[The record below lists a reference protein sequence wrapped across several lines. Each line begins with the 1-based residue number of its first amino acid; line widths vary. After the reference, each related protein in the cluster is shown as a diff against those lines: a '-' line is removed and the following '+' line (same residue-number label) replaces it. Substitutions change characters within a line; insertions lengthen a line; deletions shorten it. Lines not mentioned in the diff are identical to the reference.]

1 MGHPHLQRLKTKLTE
16 SNERLEESN
25 RCIAA
30 LRAQYASLEA
40 ESTGSIAS
48 LRAQYASLE
57 GESTENIASLRAQC
71 AHDNV
76 DRDREAVCHQN
87 ATEEAHNALVENM
100 MLVETARQR
109 EREEQYNVG
118 TQNIQRVAREECD
131 EEISL
136 LRRGN
141 AELEEEIRWL
151 RGVDNENKEEIRLL
165 RGRVEEVMGNVT
177 TLKRDNARRTRVEY
191 NTKRSVLRSFKWNIS
206 RVDPDL
212 FRVAT
217 AFWGATQDN
226 SETLGRTTKE
236 MRKKTLKALIKQ
248 CFDGELY
255 VEIEKEIM
263 KKVRFKVF
271 KLARLS
277 DLESKFNA
285 DAVGSIAHAQE
296 GLKKHMRG
304 LLPSDTTVRNCL
316 TKINRGAMAKGL
328 SSMID
333 TKTWCW
339 GDAHGNKLREGAH
352 RYIKAVYVDKWDT
365 RVTANKPYIVALTG
379 DLARVSLNNK
389 AVTLCGVK
397 ECDPRLVSQK
407 RTQVNNLNDP
417 SRAKTIGN
425 QSRNLYIP
433 AMGGYTDESTLMPLF
448 EELVEIFVE
457 VEKQKYCVVDGKQY
471 EVHIDVKI
479 VADMMFLHKFTE
491 RGGCCASTTFFCMFC
506 SCMSKFRHEGQPG
519 GCDACKLEGTV
530 YDDKGIFACIH
541 HDMMTPERTKA
552 FQDRLAFLQTKLQ
565 GKVPKRKKPVWGDL
579 AGLRQACL
587 ERCVPGV
594 TNKDG
599 HDAYNVRDKTKLKTM
614 NTTACEAWLNQRT
627 EGT

>member
-1 MGHPHLQRLKTKLTE
+1 MGHPHIQRLKTKLLET
-16 SNERLEESN
+16 NEKLEERD
-25 RCIAA
+25 RC
-30 LRAQYASLEA
+30 
-40 ESTGSIAS
+40 
-48 LRAQYASLE
+48 
-57 GESTENIASLRAQC
+57 IASLRAQC
-71 AHDNV
+71 AHDDEERERVTTALRNV
-76 DRDREAVCHQN
+76 
-87 ATEEAHNALVENM
+87 TEQHDALQ
-100 MLVETARQR
+100 ETVMR
-109 EREEQYNVG
+109 EREEV
-118 TQNIQRVAREECD
+118 E
-131 EEISL
+131 
-136 LRRGN
+136 RGH
-141 AELEEEIRWL
+141 AEFEEEIRWL
-151 RGVDNENKEEIRLL
+151 RGVENENKEEIILL
-165 RGRVEEVMGNVT
+165 RARVEEVMGNVT
-177 TLKRDNARRTRVEY
+177 TLKKDNARRQRLEY

-226 SETLGRTTKE
+226 SETETSTRTTKE

-296 GLKKHMRG
+296 GLKKYMRG

-316 TKINRGAMAKGL
+316 TKINRGAMDKGL

-365 RVTANKPYIVALTG
+365 RVTADKPYIVALTG

-389 AVTLCGVK
+389 AVTVCGVK

-457 VEKQKYCVVDGKQY
+457 VEKQKYCVVDGKQF

-530 YDDKGIFACIH
+530 YDDKGTSIFACIH

-552 FQDRLAFLQTKLQ
+552 FQDRLVFLQNKLQ
-565 GKVPKRKKPVWGDL
+565 GKIPKRKKPVWGDL
-579 AGLRQACL
+579 AGLRKACL

-599 HDAYNVRDKTKLKTM
+599 HDAYNVRDKTKLNTM

>member
-1 MGHPHLQRLKTKLTE
+1 MGHPHIQRLKTKLLET
-16 SNERLEESN
+16 NEKLEERD
-25 RCIAA
+25 RC
-30 LRAQYASLEA
+30 
-40 ESTGSIAS
+40 
-48 LRAQYASLE
+48 
-57 GESTENIASLRAQC
+57 IASLRAQC
-71 AHDNV
+71 AHD
-76 DRDREAVCHQN
+76 DEERERLTTALRN
-87 ATEEAHNALVENM
+87 ETEQQLASVEARNALQETM
-100 MLVETARQR
+100 MR
-109 EREEQYNVG
+109 EREEVELG
-118 TQNIQRVAREECD
+118 H
-131 EEISL
+131 
-136 LRRGN
+136 

-151 RGVDNENKEEIRLL
+151 RGVENENKEEIRLL
-165 RGRVEEVMGNVT
+165 RGRVEEVMGTVT
-177 TLKRDNARRTRVEY
+177 TLKRDNARRTHKEY

-316 TKINRGAMAKGL
+316 TKINRGAMDKGL
-328 SSMID
+328 SCMID

-352 RYIKAVYVDKWDT
+352 RYIKSVYVDKWDT
-365 RVTANKPYIVALTG
+365 RVTADKPYIVALTG

-389 AVTLCGVK
+389 AVTVCGVK

-519 GCDACKLEGTV
+519 GCDACKLEGTA

-541 HDMMTPERTKA
+541 HDMMTPERTKS
-552 FQDRLAFLQTKLQ
+552 FQDRLVFLQNKLQ
-565 GKVPKRKKPVWGDL
+565 GKIPKRKKPVWGDL

-599 HDAYNVRDKTKLKTM
+599 HDAYNVRDKTKLNTM

>member
-1 MGHPHLQRLKTKLTE
+1 MGHPHIQRLKTKLLET
-16 SNERLEESN
+16 NEKLEERD
-25 RCIAA
+25 RC
-30 LRAQYASLEA
+30 
-40 ESTGSIAS
+40 IAS
-48 LRAQYASLE
+48 LRE
-57 GESTENIASLRAQC
+57 QC
-71 AHDNV
+71 AHDDEERERVTTALRNV
-76 DRDREAVCHQN
+76 TEQQLVSVEAR
-87 ATEEAHNALVENM
+87 NALQETM
-100 MLVETARQR
+100 MR
-109 EREEQYNVG
+109 EREEV
-118 TQNIQRVAREECD
+118 E
-131 EEISL
+131 
-136 LRRGN
+136 RGH

-151 RGVDNENKEEIRLL
+151 RGVENENKEEIRLL
-165 RGRVEEVMGNVT
+165 RGRVEEVMGTVT

-236 MRKKTLKALIKQ
+236 KRKKTLKALIKQ

-263 KKVRFKVF
+263 KKVRFKVW

-316 TKINRGAMAKGL
+316 TKINRGAMDKGL
-328 SSMID
+328 SCMID

-352 RYIKAVYVDKWDT
+352 RYIKSVYVDKWDT
-365 RVTANKPYIVALTG
+365 RVTADKPYIVALTG

-389 AVTLCGVK
+389 AVTVCGVK

-519 GCDACKLEGTV
+519 GCDACKLEGTA

-552 FQDRLAFLQTKLQ
+552 FQDRLVFLQNKLQ
-565 GKVPKRKKPVWGDL
+565 GKIPKRKKPVWGDL
-579 AGLRQACL
+579 AGLRKACL

-599 HDAYNVRDKTKLKTM
+599 HDAYNVRDKTKLNTM

>member
-1 MGHPHLQRLKTKLTE
+1 MGHPHIQRLKTKLLET
-16 SNERLEESN
+16 NEKLEERD
-25 RCIAA
+25 RC
-30 LRAQYASLEA
+30 
-40 ESTGSIAS
+40 
-48 LRAQYASLE
+48 
-57 GESTENIASLRAQC
+57 IASLRAQC
-71 AHDNV
+71 AH
-76 DRDREAVCHQN
+76 E
-87 ATEEAHNALVENM
+87 TEERERLTTALRNETEQQLASVEARNALQETM
-100 MLVETARQR
+100 MR
-109 EREEQYNVG
+109 EREEV
-118 TQNIQRVAREECD
+118 E
-131 EEISL
+131 
-136 LRRGN
+136 RGH

-151 RGVDNENKEEIRLL
+151 RGVENENKEEIRLL
-165 RGRVEEVMGNVT
+165 RGRVEEVMGTVT

-263 KKVRFKVF
+263 KKVRFKVW

-316 TKINRGAMAKGL
+316 TKINRGAMDKGL
-328 SSMID
+328 SCMID

-365 RVTANKPYIVALTG
+365 RVTADKPYIVALTG

-389 AVTLCGVK
+389 AVTVCGVK

-519 GCDACKLEGTV
+519 GCDACKLEGTA
-530 YDDKGIFACIH
+530 YDDKGVFACIH

-552 FQDRLAFLQTKLQ
+552 FQDRRVFLQNKLQ
-565 GKVPKRKKPVWGDL
+565 GKIPKRKKPVWGDL
-579 AGLRQACL
+579 AGLRKACL

-599 HDAYNVRDKTKLKTM
+599 HDAYNVRDKTKLNTM

-627 EGT
+627 EGM

>member
-1 MGHPHLQRLKTKLTE
+1 M
-16 SNERLEESN
+16 
-25 RCIAA
+25 
-30 LRAQYASLEA
+30 
-40 ESTGSIAS
+40 
-48 LRAQYASLE
+48 
-57 GESTENIASLRAQC
+57 
-71 AHDNV
+71 
-76 DRDREAVCHQN
+76 
-87 ATEEAHNALVENM
+87 
-100 MLVETARQR
+100 
-109 EREEQYNVG
+109 
-118 TQNIQRVAREECD
+118 
-131 EEISL
+131 
-136 LRRGN
+136 
-141 AELEEEIRWL
+141 
-151 RGVDNENKEEIRLL
+151 L
-165 RGRVEEVMGNVT
+165 RGRVEEVMGTVT
-177 TLKRDNARRTRVEY
+177 TLKRDNARRTHKEY

-263 KKVRFKVF
+263 KKVRFKVW

-296 GLKKHMRG
+296 GLKKYMRG

-316 TKINRGAMAKGL
+316 TKINRGAMDKGL
-328 SSMID
+328 SCMID

-339 GDAHGNKLREGAH
+339 GDAHGNKLKEGAH
-352 RYIKAVYVDKWDT
+352 RYIKSVYVDKWDT
-365 RVTANKPYIVALTG
+365 RVTADKPYIVALTG

-389 AVTLCGVK
+389 AVTVCGVK

-519 GCDACKLEGTV
+519 GCDACKLEGTA

-552 FQDRLAFLQTKLQ
+552 FQDRLVFLQNKLQ
-565 GKVPKRKKPVWGDL
+565 GKIPKRKKPVWGDL
-579 AGLRQACL
+579 AGLRKACL

-599 HDAYNVRDKTKLKTM
+599 HDAYNVRDKTKLNTM

-627 EGT
+627 DGT

>member
-1 MGHPHLQRLKTKLTE
+1 MGHPHLQRLKTKLIE
-16 SNERLEESN
+16 SNERLEQSN
-25 RCIAA
+25 CC
-30 LRAQYASLEA
+30 
-40 ESTGSIAS
+40 IAS

-57 GESTENIASLRAQC
+57 AQSTENIALVRAQC
-71 AHDNV
+71 ARADV
-76 DRDREAVCHQN
+76 ERDREAVCHGN
-87 ATEEAHNALVENM
+87 TTERLTSVEAHNALLENM
-100 MLVETARQR
+100 MLVESARQR
-109 EREEQYNVG
+109 EREEQYNIG
-118 TQNIQRVAREECD
+118 IQNIQRVARAECND
-131 EEISL
+131 EIRL
-136 LRRGN
+136 LRR
-141 AELEEEIRWL
+141 AHEEFEEEIRWL
-151 RGVDNENKEEIRLL
+151 RGVEKENKEEIRLL
-165 RGRVEEVMGNVT
+165 REKVEEVIT
-177 TLKRDNARRTRVEY
+177 IKRDNARRIRVEY

-206 RVDPDL
+206 KVDPDL

-226 SETLGRTTKE
+226 SETEISTRTTKE
-236 MRKKTLKALIKQ
+236 MRKKTLKALMKQ

-285 DAVGSIAHAQE
+285 DAIGSIAHAQE

-316 TKINRGAMAKGL
+316 TKINRGAMDKGL
-328 SSMID
+328 SCMID

-339 GDAHGNKLREGAH
+339 GDADSNKLREGAH
-352 RYIKAVYVDKWDT
+352 RYIKAIYVDKWDT
-365 RVTANKPYIVALTG
+365 RVTADKPYIVALTG

-407 RTQVNNLNDP
+407 LTQVNNLNDP
-417 SRAKTIGN
+417 SRAKQIGN

-433 AMGGYTDESTLMPLF
+433 AMGGYTDESTMIPLF
-448 EELVEIFVE
+448 EELFEIFVE
-457 VEKQKYCVVDGKQY
+457 VEKQKFCVVDGKKY
-471 EVHIDVKI
+471 DVFIDVKV

-491 RGGCCASTTFFCMFC
+491 RGGCCATTTFFCMFC

-541 HDMMTPERTKA
+541 HDMMTPEKTQA
-552 FQDRLAFLQTKLQ
+552 FQERLAFLTNKLQ

-587 ERCVPGV
+587 DRCVPGV

-599 HDAYNVRDKTKLKTM
+599 QDAYNVRDKTRFKSM
-614 NTTACEAWLNQRT
+614 NSTACEAWLNQRT

>member
-1 MGHPHLQRLKTKLTE
+1 MGHPHIQRLKTKLLET
-16 SNERLEESN
+16 NEKLEERD
-25 RCIAA
+25 RCIA
-30 LRAQYASLEA
+30 L
-40 ESTGSIAS
+40 
-48 LRAQYASLE
+48 
-57 GESTENIASLRAQC
+57 LRAQC
-71 AHDNV
+71 AHDDEERERVTTALRNV
-76 DRDREAVCHQN
+76 TEQQLASVEAR
-87 ATEEAHNALVENM
+87 NALQETM
-100 MLVETARQR
+100 MR
-109 EREEQYNVG
+109 EREEV
-118 TQNIQRVAREECD
+118 E
-131 EEISL
+131 
-136 LRRGN
+136 RGH
-141 AELEEEIRWL
+141 AEFEEEIRWL
-151 RGVDNENKEEIRLL
+151 RGVENENKEEIILL
-165 RGRVEEVMGNVT
+165 RARVEEVMGNVT
-177 TLKRDNARRTRVEY
+177 TLKKDNARRQRLEY

-226 SETLGRTTKE
+226 SEILGRTTKE

-263 KKVRFKVF
+263 KKVRFKVW

-316 TKINRGAMAKGL
+316 TKINRGAMDKGL

-352 RYIKAVYVDKWDT
+352 RYIKSVYVDKWDT
-365 RVTANKPYIVALTG
+365 RVTADKPYIVALTG

-389 AVTLCGVK
+389 AVTVCGVK

-519 GCDACKLEGTV
+519 GCDACKLEGTA
-530 YDDKGIFACIH
+530 YDDKGVFACIR

-552 FQDRLAFLQTKLQ
+552 FQDRLVFLQNKLQ
-565 GKVPKRKKPVWGDL
+565 GKIPKRKKPVWGDL
-579 AGLRQACL
+579 AGLRKACL

-599 HDAYNVRDKTKLKTM
+599 HDAYNVRDKTKLNTM

>member
-1 MGHPHLQRLKTKLTE
+1 MGHPHIQRLKTKLLET
-16 SNERLEESN
+16 NEKLEERD
-25 RCIAA
+25 RC
-30 LRAQYASLEA
+30 
-40 ESTGSIAS
+40 
-48 LRAQYASLE
+48 
-57 GESTENIASLRAQC
+57 IASLRAQC
-71 AHDNV
+71 AHDDEERERLTTALRNV
-76 DRDREAVCHQN
+76 TEQQLASVEAR
-87 ATEEAHNALVENM
+87 NALQETM
-100 MLVETARQR
+100 MR
-109 EREEQYNVG
+109 EREEV
-118 TQNIQRVAREECD
+118 E
-131 EEISL
+131 
-136 LRRGN
+136 RGH

-151 RGVDNENKEEIRLL
+151 RGVENENKEEIRLL
-165 RGRVEEVMGNVT
+165 RGRVEEVMGTVT
-177 TLKRDNARRTRVEY
+177 TLKRDNARRTHKEY

-316 TKINRGAMAKGL
+316 TKINRGAMDKGL

-352 RYIKAVYVDKWDT
+352 RYIKSVYVDKWDT
-365 RVTANKPYIVALTG
+365 RVTADKPYIVALTG

-389 AVTLCGVK
+389 AVTVCGVK

-541 HDMMTPERTKA
+541 HDMMTPERTKV
-552 FQDRLAFLQTKLQ
+552 FQDRLGFLRNKLQ

-599 HDAYNVRDKTKLKTM
+599 HDAYDARDKTKLNTM
-614 NTTACEAWLNQRT
+614 NSTACEAWLNQRT
-627 EGT
+627 DGT

>member
-1 MGHPHLQRLKTKLTE
+1 M
-16 SNERLEESN
+16 
-25 RCIAA
+25 
-30 LRAQYASLEA
+30 
-40 ESTGSIAS
+40 
-48 LRAQYASLE
+48 
-57 GESTENIASLRAQC
+57 
-71 AHDNV
+71 
-76 DRDREAVCHQN
+76 
-87 ATEEAHNALVENM
+87 
-100 MLVETARQR
+100 
-109 EREEQYNVG
+109 
-118 TQNIQRVAREECD
+118 
-131 EEISL
+131 
-136 LRRGN
+136 
-141 AELEEEIRWL
+141 
-151 RGVDNENKEEIRLL
+151 L
-165 RGRVEEVMGNVT
+165 RGRVEEEMGNVT

-407 RTQVNNLNDP
+407 RTQVNNLNDS

-552 FQDRLAFLQTKLQ
+552 FQDRLSFLQNKLQ

-587 ERCVPGV
+587 KRCVPGV

-599 HDAYNVRDKTKLKTM
+599 HDAYNLRDKTKLKTM

>member
-1 MGHPHLQRLKTKLTE
+1 MGHPHIQRLKTKLLET
-16 SNERLEESN
+16 NEKLEERD
-25 RCIAA
+25 RC
-30 LRAQYASLEA
+30 
-40 ESTGSIAS
+40 
-48 LRAQYASLE
+48 
-57 GESTENIASLRAQC
+57 IASLRAQC
-71 AHDNV
+71 AHDDEERERVTTALRNV
-76 DRDREAVCHQN
+76 TEQQLASVEAR
-87 ATEEAHNALVENM
+87 NALQETM
-100 MLVETARQR
+100 MR
-109 EREEQYNVG
+109 EREEV
-118 TQNIQRVAREECD
+118 D
-131 EEISL
+131 
-136 LRRGN
+136 RGH

-151 RGVDNENKEEIRLL
+151 RGVENENKEEIRLL
-165 RGRVEEVMGNVT
+165 RGRVEEVMGTVT
-177 TLKRDNARRTRVEY
+177 TLKRDNARRTHKEY

-263 KKVRFKVF
+263 KKVRFKVW

-316 TKINRGAMAKGL
+316 TKINRGAMDKGL

-352 RYIKAVYVDKWDT
+352 RYIKSVYVDKWDT
-365 RVTANKPYIVALTG
+365 RVTADKPYIVALTG

-389 AVTLCGVK
+389 AVTVCGVK

-541 HDMMTPERTKA
+541 HDMMTPERTKS
-552 FQDRLAFLQTKLQ
+552 FQDRLVFLQNKLQ
-565 GKVPKRKKPVWGDL
+565 GKIPKRKKPVWGDL

-594 TNKDG
+594 T
-599 HDAYNVRDKTKLKTM
+599 KTDM
-614 NTTACEAWLNQRT
+614 MRTTC
-627 EGT
+627 GTRQN

>member
-1 MGHPHLQRLKTKLTE
+1 
-16 SNERLEESN
+16 
-25 RCIAA
+25 
-30 LRAQYASLEA
+30 
-40 ESTGSIAS
+40 
-48 LRAQYASLE
+48 
-57 GESTENIASLRAQC
+57 
-71 AHDNV
+71 
-76 DRDREAVCHQN
+76 
-87 ATEEAHNALVENM
+87 
-100 MLVETARQR
+100 
-109 EREEQYNVG
+109 
-118 TQNIQRVAREECD
+118 
-131 EEISL
+131 
-136 LRRGN
+136 
-141 AELEEEIRWL
+141 
-151 RGVDNENKEEIRLL
+151 
-165 RGRVEEVMGNVT
+165 
-177 TLKRDNARRTRVEY
+177 
-191 NTKRSVLRSFKWNIS
+191 
-206 RVDPDL
+206 
-212 FRVAT
+212 
-217 AFWGATQDN
+217 
-226 SETLGRTTKE
+226 
-236 MRKKTLKALIKQ
+236 
-248 CFDGELY
+248 
-255 VEIEKEIM
+255 M

-407 RTQVNNLNDP
+407 RTQVNNFNDP

>member
-1 MGHPHLQRLKTKLTE
+1 MGHPHIQRLKTKLLET
-16 SNERLEESN
+16 NEKLEERD
-25 RCIAA
+25 RC
-30 LRAQYASLEA
+30 
-40 ESTGSIAS
+40 
-48 LRAQYASLE
+48 
-57 GESTENIASLRAQC
+57 IASLRAQC
-71 AHDNV
+71 AHD
-76 DRDREAVCHQN
+76 DEERERLTTALRN
-87 ATEEAHNALVENM
+87 ETEQQLASVEARNALQETM
-100 MLVETARQR
+100 MR
-109 EREEQYNVG
+109 EREEVELG
-118 TQNIQRVAREECD
+118 H
-131 EEISL
+131 
-136 LRRGN
+136 

-151 RGVDNENKEEIRLL
+151 RGVENENKVEIRLL
-165 RGRVEEVMGNVT
+165 RGRVEEVMGTVT

-226 SETLGRTTKE
+226 SEILGRTTKE

-263 KKVRFKVF
+263 KKVRFKVW

-296 GLKKHMRG
+296 GLKKYMRG

-316 TKINRGAMAKGL
+316 TKINRGAMDKGL
-328 SSMID
+328 SCMID

-339 GDAHGNKLREGAH
+339 GDAHGNKLKEGAH
-352 RYIKAVYVDKWDT
+352 RYIKSVYVDKWDT
-365 RVTANKPYIVALTG
+365 RVTADKPYIVALTG

-389 AVTLCGVK
+389 AVTVCGVK

-519 GCDACKLEGTV
+519 GCDACKLEGTA

-552 FQDRLAFLQTKLQ
+552 FQDRLVFLQNKLQ
-565 GKVPKRKKPVWGDL
+565 GKIPKRKKPVWGDL
-579 AGLRQACL
+579 AGLRKACL

-599 HDAYNVRDKTKLKTM
+599 HDAYNVRDKTKLNTM

>member
-1 MGHPHLQRLKTKLTE
+1 MGHPHIQRLKTKLLET
-16 SNERLEESN
+16 NEKLEERD
-25 RCIAA
+25 RC
-30 LRAQYASLEA
+30 
-40 ESTGSIAS
+40 IAS
-48 LRAQYASLE
+48 LRE
-57 GESTENIASLRAQC
+57 QC
-71 AHDNV
+71 AHDDEERERVTTALRNV
-76 DRDREAVCHQN
+76 TEQQLVSVEAR
-87 ATEEAHNALVENM
+87 NALQETM
-100 MLVETARQR
+100 MR
-109 EREEQYNVG
+109 EREEV
-118 TQNIQRVAREECD
+118 D
-131 EEISL
+131 
-136 LRRGN
+136 RGH

-151 RGVDNENKEEIRLL
+151 RGVENENKEEIRLL
-165 RGRVEEVMGNVT
+165 RGRVEEVMGTVT

-263 KKVRFKVF
+263 KKVRFKVW

-316 TKINRGAMAKGL
+316 TKINRGAMDKGL

-339 GDAHGNKLREGAH
+339 GDAHGNKLKEGAH
-352 RYIKAVYVDKWDT
+352 RYIKSVYVDKWDT
-365 RVTANKPYIVALTG
+365 RVTADKPYIVALTG

-389 AVTLCGVK
+389 AVTVCGVK

-519 GCDACKLEGTV
+519 GCDACKLEGTA

-541 HDMMTPERTKA
+541 HDMMTPERTKS
-552 FQDRLAFLQTKLQ
+552 FQDRLVFLQNKLQ
-565 GKVPKRKKPVWGDL
+565 GKIPKRKKPVWGDL

-599 HDAYNVRDKTKLKTM
+599 HDAYNVRDKTKLNTM

>member
-1 MGHPHLQRLKTKLTE
+1 MIEIRVYVLVEGMGHPHLQRLKTKLLE
-16 SNERLEESN
+16 NNEKLEERD
-25 RCIAA
+25 RCIA
-30 LRAQYASLEA
+30 
-40 ESTGSIAS
+40 T
-48 LRAQYASLE
+48 
-57 GESTENIASLRAQC
+57 LRAQC
-71 AHDNV
+71 AHV
-76 DRDREAVCHQN
+76 TEQLTSLEAR
-87 ATEEAHNALVENM
+87 NALLETM
-100 MLVETARQR
+100 MQ
-109 EREEQYNVG
+109 EREEIERG
-118 TQNIQRVAREECD
+118 HD
-131 EEISL
+131 EF
-136 LRRGN
+136 
-141 AELEEEIRWL
+141 EEEIRWL
-151 RGVDNENKEEIRLL
+151 RGVENENKEEIRLL

-407 RTQVNNLNDP
+407 RTQVNNLNHP

>member
-1 MGHPHLQRLKTKLTE
+1 MGHPHIQRLKTKLLET
-16 SNERLEESN
+16 NEKLEERD
-25 RCIAA
+25 RC
-30 LRAQYASLEA
+30 
-40 ESTGSIAS
+40 
-48 LRAQYASLE
+48 
-57 GESTENIASLRAQC
+57 IASLRAQC
-71 AHDNV
+71 AHD
-76 DRDREAVCHQN
+76 DEERERLTTALRN
-87 ATEEAHNALVENM
+87 ETEQQLASVEARNALQETM
-100 MLVETARQR
+100 MR
-109 EREEQYNVG
+109 EREEVELG
-118 TQNIQRVAREECD
+118 H
-131 EEISL
+131 
-136 LRRGN
+136 

-151 RGVDNENKEEIRLL
+151 RGVENENKVEIRLL
-165 RGRVEEVMGNVT
+165 RGRVEEVMGTVT

-226 SETLGRTTKE
+226 SEILGRTTKE

-263 KKVRFKVF
+263 KKVRFKVW

-296 GLKKHMRG
+296 GLKKYMRG

-316 TKINRGAMAKGL
+316 TKINRGAMDKGL
-328 SSMID
+328 SCMID

-352 RYIKAVYVDKWDT
+352 RYIKSVYVDKWDT
-365 RVTANKPYIVALTG
+365 RVTADKPYIVALTG

-389 AVTLCGVK
+389 AVTVCGVK

-519 GCDACKLEGTV
+519 GCDACKLEGTA

-552 FQDRLAFLQTKLQ
+552 FQDRLVFLQNKLQ
-565 GKVPKRKKPVWGDL
+565 GKIPKRKKPVWGDL
-579 AGLRQACL
+579 AGLRKACL

-599 HDAYNVRDKTKLKTM
+599 HDAYNVRDKTKLNTM

>member
-1 MGHPHLQRLKTKLTE
+1 MGHPHIQRLKTKLLET
-16 SNERLEESN
+16 NEKLEERD
-25 RCIAA
+25 RC
-30 LRAQYASLEA
+30 
-40 ESTGSIAS
+40 
-48 LRAQYASLE
+48 
-57 GESTENIASLRAQC
+57 IASLRAQC
-71 AHDNV
+71 AHDDEERERVTTALRNV
-76 DRDREAVCHQN
+76 TEQQLASVEAQN
-87 ATEEAHNALVENM
+87 ALLETM
-100 MLVETARQR
+100 MR
-109 EREEQYNVG
+109 EREE
-118 TQNIQRVAREECD
+118 TE
-131 EEISL
+131 
-136 LRRGN
+136 RGH
-141 AELEEEIRWL
+141 AEFDEEIRWL
-151 RGVDNENKEEIRLL
+151 RCVEEENKEEIRLL
-165 RGRVEEVMGNVT
+165 RARVEEVMDNVT
-177 TLKRDNARRTRVEY
+177 TLKRDNARRTRSEY
-191 NTKRSVLRSFKWNIS
+191 NTKRSVLRSFKWNICK
-206 RVDPDL
+206 VDPDL

-217 AFWGATQDN
+217 AFWGATQDK
-226 SETLGRTTKE
+226 SATASRTTKE
-236 MRKKTLKALIKQ
+236 MRKRTLKALIKQ

-316 TKINRGAMAKGL
+316 TKINRGAMDKGL

-365 RVTANKPYIVALTG
+365 RVTADKPYIVALTG

-389 AVTLCGVK
+389 AVTVCGVK

-457 VEKQKYCVVDGKQY
+457 VEKQKYCEVDGKQY

-479 VADMMFLHKFTE
+479 VADMMFLHKLTE
-491 RGGCCASTTFFCMFC
+491 RGGCCATTTFFCMFC

-519 GCDACKLEGTV
+519 GCDACKLEGTA
-530 YDDKGIFACIH
+530 YNDKGIFACIH

-552 FQDRLAFLQTKLQ
+552 FQDRLVFLQNKLQ
-565 GKVPKRKKPVWGDL
+565 GKIPKRKKPVWGDL
-579 AGLRQACL
+579 AGLRKACL

-599 HDAYNVRDKTKLKTM
+599 HDAYNVRDKTKLNTM